1 MNSLNPL
8 HRALRWIAASRPG
21 FLSVTLVAA
30 LVGIASAHACGTPWK
45 WPEAVAT
52 VVLALLAHAAI
63 NLHNDWGDA
72 LLGSDA
78 LNTDRISPFT
88 GGSRVVQDGIFTP
101 DELRDMVHMLGIV
114 VVGGGLLLM
123 ARSGIGLALVGLAG
137 LALGWTYSNP
147 RWGLMKLG
155 LGELAV
161 AMGWALVVVGADY
174 VQRGAFS
181 GIAAIAGVS
190 MGLMVAGVL
199 WVNEFPD
206 ARSDALVG
214 KRTLVVRWGRGPA
227 AWGYVAL
234 VLLAHA
240 WVAYWWHALWL
251 PTQAW
256 WALCSLPLSL
266 SAAWGVVRHVQE
278 PQRLRPAI
286 VLTVAAVV
294 AHGLLLTASFA
305 AVAWMR

>member
-1 MNSLNPL
+1 M
-8 HRALRWIAASRPG
+8 
-21 FLSVTLVAA
+21 
-30 LVGIASAHACGTPWK
+30 VGISSAHACGTPWK

-52 VVLALLAHAAI
+52 LGLALLAHAAI

-78 LNTDRISPFT
+78 LNTDRIAPFT
-88 GGSRVVQDGIFTP
+88 GGSRVVQEGIFTP

-114 VVGGGLLLM
+114 VVGGGLLLI
-123 ARSGIGLALVGLAG
+123 ARSGIGLALVGGAG
-137 LALGWTYSNP
+137 LMLGWAYSNP

-161 AMGWALVVVGADY
+161 AMGWWLVVVGADY

-234 VLLAHA
+234 VLAAHA
-240 WVAYWWHALWL
+240 WVAYWWSALWL

-256 WALCSLPLSL
+256 WALGSLPLSL
-266 SAAWGVVRHVQE
+266 AAAWGVRRHVLA

-286 VLTVAAVV
+286 VLTVAAAVV
-294 AHGLLLTASFA
+294 HGLLLTAAFS